1 MIGPGPGSALHR
13 RLEALGAARDPSWIG
28 ADPVSLVRGRSGRDD
43 LEVAG
48 AIAAGLAFGAV
59 PAILGSVRAALEPLG
74 PRPAAGLDA
83 LSDADLREA
92 YAGFRHRW
100 LGGNDLAAFLGAVRR
115 VRASAGSL
123 EDAFA
128 AGDPGGVTVEGALTA
143 LAARLRAADPGFG
156 GRGARGFFPGP
167 DSGSAC
173 KRPCLFLRWMARDD
187 GIDTGAWRGPDPS
200 RLVIP
205 LDTHLARITRALGL
219 LRRRSDD
226 WKAALEATASL
237 RRFDPADPVRYDFAL
252 CHLGMRGGALASS
265 VTSASKR
272 GRRAASAARSPARPP
287 SRGRARRPGA
297 PSRRSSPPRP
307 RGTPRS

>member
-1 MIGPGPGSALHR
+1 MSARPGPGSPLHR
-13 RLEALGAARDPSWIG
+13 RLETLGAARDPSWIG
-28 ADPVSLVRGRSGRDD
+28 RDPISLVRGRSGRDD

-48 AIAAGLAFGAV
+48 AVAAGLAFGAV
-59 PAILGSVRAALEPLG
+59 PAILASVRAALEPLG

-83 LSDADLREA
+83 LSDGDLRLA

-100 LGGNDLAAFLGAVRR
+100 LGGDDLAAFLGALRR
-115 VRASAGSL
+115 VRAEAGSL
-123 EDAFA
+123 EDAFS
-128 AGDPGGVTVEGALTA
+128 AGDPGGTTVEGALTA

-156 GRGARGFFPGP
+156 ARGARGFFAGP

-187 GIDTGAWRGPDPS
+187 GVDTGAWTRTSPA
-200 RLVIP
+200 RLVLP
-205 LDTHLARITRALGL
+205 LDTHLARITRSWGL

-237 RRFDPADPVRYDFAL
+237 RRFDPGDPVRYDFAL
-252 CHLGMRGGALASS
+252 CHLGMRGGPLASS
-265 VTSASKR
+265 VTSPAR
-272 GRRAASAARSPARPP
+272 EASAARSPGRPP
-287 SRGRARRPGA
+287 SRGRARRRGA

-307 RGTPRS
+307 RGTRRS